1 MAVPGARRAAY
12 NDDVRE
18 HREES
23 VATGRYTSDLTEGD
37 ELGPVEY
44 TMSRFIAR
52 EYGHASE
59 LHQPCFQGLTDAI
72 APPTLVH
79 IDKLRLYKVACPA
92 GAGPSARIHY
102 EFDAEIHE
110 PVRVGTRVVSAGK
123 VTSRYVKKGREY
135 IVTDIEMRAAED
147 RRLLITYHDT
157 VILSYR
163 SGAAAAGSP

>member
-1 MAVPGARRAAY
+1 
-12 NDDVRE
+12 
-18 HREES
+18 
-23 VATGRYTSDLTEGD
+23 VAKGRYTSDLAEGD

-52 EYGHASE
+52 EYGHANE
-59 LHQPCFQGLTDAI
+59 LHQPCFQGLVDAI

-110 PVRVGTRVVSAGK
+110 PVRVGTRIRTSGK
-123 VTSRYVKKGREY
+123 VVRRYVRKGREY
-135 IVTDIEMRAAED
+135 VVTAIEMRAAD
-147 RRLLITYHDT
+147 DGRLLVTYHDT
-157 VILSYR
+157 VILSF
-163 SGAAAAGSP
+163 AARAAGDAGVAS